1 MGERMF
7 RNIKI
12 GARLALA
19 FGVVLLLVAG
29 LGVYVSTE
37 TSNINTKIDLVVQDR
52 MVKSRQANDMID
64 QVNLT
69 ARVVRNVFLARSP
82 EEAKKEA
89 SRMTATAE
97 RMSGLLDSLNTSVKD
112 EQGIKLLSE
121 VQDARKGFLEGRQK
135 MLSLFDAGQ
144 KDAAV
149 DMLFGD
155 FRDIQARY
163 VKALDE
169 FANYQEGLAR
179 TDGEAVGA
187 TVHSL
192 RMVLIVLVAFLVLLS
207 MSIAWILSRSINRP
221 LSHCI
226 TQLDSISRGE
236 IPETSSSESW
246 GEFETMRQSLNNC
259 VEGLQGLVE
268 AEHVLQRMAIND
280 YTVKVEGA
288 YKGIFARVGEATNTA
303 QSRVLNAIRMIQ
315 KIAAGDFEAEL
326 VNLKQTGKRSEQDT
340 LIPSYIQAMESIK
353 ALVDDT
359 SKLGIEVAQ
368 NGNTKF
374 ALDVSRHQG
383 SYAQVMRS
391 LNDTVETL
399 VTYLNA
405 TSDFV
410 GHIGRGEIPPRRTKE
425 VKGDFSVLQSN
436 LNTCIDGLQGLVE
449 ADKILQLLAVNDLTR
464 SVEGSYNGIYARI
477 AEATNTVRER
487 LHSAIAIAHAIA
499 IGDFTE
505 KYEEVRRIGKR
516 SENDTFLPAFFE
528 MMVAIKGLIEDA
540 DMLAKA
546 AVEGHLATRA
556 DASRHQGDYRKI
568 VQGVNNTLDAVIG
581 PINEATVVLERVAA
595 RDLTARVEGDY
606 VGDLAKIK
614 TAINTAVDNLDQA
627 MGQVTDSTAQVASAS
642 GQISSGSQN
651 LAQGANEQASSL
663 EEVSASLEEMSS
675 MTRQNAENAMQ
686 AKNLSTEADQNA
698 KSGSEAMGRMSQ
710 SIQKI
715 KESSDQT
722 AKIVK
727 TIDEIAMQTNLLA
740 LNAAVEAARAGEAG
754 RGFAVVAEE
763 VRNLAQ
769 RSAQA
774 AKNTADM
781 IGESVKNAE
790 DGVKISREVAQSFES
805 IAQGTRKVSDL
816 IAEIAAASKEQA
828 TGIKQVND
836 AVGQM
841 DKVTQQNAANAEES
855 ASAAEEL
862 SSQASELQAM
872 VGQFNINGS
881 TGAAL
886 PSIAM
891 APKARALPGLRNH
904 EVLRKPKIVS
914 AEEVIPLDDE
924 VLKEF

>member
-7 RNIKI
+7 RNMKI

-37 TSNINTKIDLVVQDR
+37 TSDINSKINLVVQDR

-69 ARVVRNVFLARSP
+69 ARVIRNVFLARSP

-89 SRMTATAE
+89 SRMASVSE
-97 RMSGLLDSLNTSVKD
+97 RMGGLLDSLDASVKD
-112 EQGIKLLSE
+112 EQGKKFLTE
-121 VQDARKGFLEGRQK
+121 VQDTRKGFLEGRQK
-135 MLSLFDAGQ
+135 MLGLFDAGQ
-144 KDAAV
+144 REESV
-149 DMLFGD
+149 SMLFGD
-155 FRDIQARY
+155 FRDVQARY
-163 VKALDE
+163 IKALDD
-169 FANYQEGLAR
+169 FANYQEGLAHA
-179 TDGEAVGA
+179 DGEAASA
-187 TVHSL
+187 TVQSL
-192 RMVLIVLVAFLVLLS
+192 RIVLIVLIAILVLFS

-226 TQLDSISRGE
+226 AQLDSISRGD
-236 IPETSSSESW
+236 IPEASTSESW

-315 KIAAGDFEAEL
+315 KIAVGDFEAEL

-425 VKGDFSVLQSN
+425 VKGDFSILQSN

-487 LHSAIAIAHAIA
+487 LHSAISIAHAIA
-499 IGDFTE
+499 IGNFGE

-528 MMVAIKGLIEDA
+528 MMVAIKALIEDA

-546 AVEGHLATRA
+546 AVDGHLATRA

-568 VQGVNNTLDAVIG
+568 VQGVNDTLDAVIG
-581 PINEATVVLERVAA
+581 PINEATVTLERVAA
-595 RDLTARVEGDY
+595 RDLTARVEGEY

-627 MGQVTDSTAQVASAS
+627 LGQVTDSTAQVASAS

-781 IGESVKNAE
+781 IGESVKNAD

-886 PSIAM
+886 PSLAM

-904 EVLRKPKIVS
+904 EVTRKPKIVS